1 MELTYLYTSFFLT
14 IGSFLLGFV
23 VAWNLKHVFDEWR
36 ARADYAQLVMHPE
49 MQDADGPVDPTEL
62 LYLRITEEDDT
73 IVEDEE

>member
-1 MELTYLYTSFFLT
+1 MELTFLYTSFFLT

-49 MQDADGPVDPTEL
+49 MQDADSPVDPTEL

>member
-1 MELTYLYTSFFLT
+1 MELTFLYTSFFLT

-36 ARADYAQLVMHPE
+36 ARADYAAVVMHPE